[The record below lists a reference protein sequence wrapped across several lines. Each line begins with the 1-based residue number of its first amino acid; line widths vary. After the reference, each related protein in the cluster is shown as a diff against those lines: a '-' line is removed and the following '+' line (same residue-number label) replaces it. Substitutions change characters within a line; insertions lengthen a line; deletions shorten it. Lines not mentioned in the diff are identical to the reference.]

1 MSRKEQGSSK
11 QSGDA
16 FLDMFGHVLSDEH
29 DAFTDEE
36 DQDVQTPEQLLVNS
50 GSVIQATD
58 TDTNKEDKQPAAYLL
73 EHLLE
78 TAYLQLEHAKKMDA
92 EKLKEATHRRQD
104 LLFQLDLEAPHTKPT
119 AYLKELQT
127 EIAKVDERLM
137 AVLELV
143 NNACQIANPSKTPE
157 TYTAKGTIS
166 GYKI

>member
-1 MSRKEQGSSK
+1 MSRKEQGLSK
-11 QSGDA
+11 KSGDA
-16 FLDMFGHVLSDEH
+16 FLDMFGHVLSNEH
-29 DAFTDEE
+29 DEFNDLDDNDVEMTEQPLVKSDAVGQVDSVDKEE
-36 DQDVQTPEQLLVNS
+36 
-50 GSVIQATD
+50 
-58 TDTNKEDKQPAAYLL
+58 KQPAAYLL
-73 EHLLE
+73 ERLLE
-78 TAYLQLEHAKKMDA
+78 TAYIQLEHAKKMDA

-157 TYTAKGTIS
+157 TYTSKGTIS

>member
-29 DAFTDEE
+29 DAFTDQEE
-36 DQDVQTPEQLLVNS
+36 QGVQTPEQLLMNDE
-50 GSVIQATD
+50 SVVQVTD
-58 TDTNKEDKQPAAYLL
+58 TSKEDKQPAAYLL